1 MDVIVVAIVVV
12 VFVVGL
18 VVFGL
23 VVVGGIVVVI
33 VGHRNL
39 NLKFGQNHV
48 IISDV
53 LLLFLSLFIV
63 LILLLSN
70 SSLRPRTRS

>member
-1 MDVIVVAIVVV
+1 MDVIVVAIVV
-12 VFVVGL
+12 GL
-18 VVFGL
+18 VVFGF

-53 LLLFLSLFIV
+53 LLLFLSL
-63 LILLLSN
+63 LP
-70 SSLRPRTRS
+70 SSASTSTKSLVIFS